1 MKLSSPVAEE
11 MTLLSKLI
19 KHSQYI
25 PVDVLKRLEQARH
38 HAGLAEEP
46 AQDEAAGDSRKA
58 DPAGEAAEQTRR
70 QMLKDAQE
78 FAEGQVRSASQEAE
92 NIIESARTEAEEWWR
107 QQREQD
113 ELLTEAVKAE
123 GYQQG
128 YQEGLA
134 QAELEM
140 SRRMAEMMEEA
151 RSVLQEAYRARDVII
166 QEAEPFLVEMSCSI
180 AEKIVDKQLTV
191 EPQFAMDLIRKN
203 LARKREQGLISL
215 CVSPAQFAFV
225 NAAREELSLTV
236 DSQAELQILPD
247 STVKDQGCVIRS
259 SFGSIDARVDTQLAE
274 IKKELLRIALDSDEQ
289 RNGDS
294 DA

>member
-1 MKLSSPVAEE
+1 M
-11 MTLLSKLI
+11 SKLI

-46 AQDEAAGDSRKA
+46 AQDEPAGESREA
-58 DPAGEAAEQTRR
+58 DPAGEAAEQSRR

-78 FAEGQVRSASQEAE
+78 FAEDQVRSASQEAE
-92 NIIESARTEAEEWWR
+92 NIIESAKMEAEEWWR

-225 NAAREELSLTV
+225 NAAREELSLAV

>member
-1 MKLSSPVAEE
+1 M
-11 MTLLSKLI
+11 SKLI

-46 AQDEAAGDSRKA
+46 AQDEAAGDSREA
-58 DPAGEAAEQTRR
+58 DPAGEAAEQARK

-78 FAEGQVRSASQEAE
+78 FAEDQVRSASQEAE

-107 QQREQD
+107 QRREQD
-113 ELLTEAVKAE
+113 ELLIEAVKAE

-151 RSVLQEAYRARDVII
+151 QSVLQEAYRARDVII

-225 NAAREELSLTV
+225 NAAREELSLAV